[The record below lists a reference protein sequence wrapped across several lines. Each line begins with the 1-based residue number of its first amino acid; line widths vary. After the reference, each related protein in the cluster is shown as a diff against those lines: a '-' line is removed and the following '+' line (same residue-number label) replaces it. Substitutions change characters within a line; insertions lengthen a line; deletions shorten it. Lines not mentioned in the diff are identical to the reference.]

1 VNRVRIPLSLSLV
14 LLAACAQ
21 NLKPDA
27 APAATLKLDGLTRT
41 DFNRTAAEHFLPLY
55 WREDVN
61 QDGVLQPA
69 ELAVLWG
76 YPEDQVALWRDASGA
91 FTPRFFAAYASLSA
105 PPAAAPT
112 HRQALVIQELAQSAP
127 TLVYTDLSTSSDAD
141 KALVKHLQAA
151 AMLIEKLYARQNGVL
166 DMQAQIPVDDLASRA
181 LYHRNQS
188 VFCVAPQ
195 TEKEPE
201 CTALVPKPPRR
212 PGIYPLALQEMPD
225 FCAQIEKAPN
235 AAALMDPFTVV
246 TNGPAPGSLEA
257 VPYAFAWADD
267 MGAVALEL
275 EGAASGLGADE
286 AALAA
291 YLRAAAASFRSNDW
305 EPANRA
311 WKAMNA
317 HNSRWYVRV
326 APDEVY
332 YDPCAWKAGFALQ
345 LARINPD
352 SIAWQ
357 QKLEPHKSDMEKQL
371 AAMAG
376 PPYRARDVQFALPDF
391 IDVVLNAGDQRSP
404 SGATIGQSLP
414 NWGAVAES
422 GGRTVAMTNLYTDP
436 DSRARR
442 DDLGAAL
449 YCAGTNALYHDTGTE
464 TTTNSLLH
472 EAAHN
477 LGPAHDYAVRGQTAT
492 VAFGG
497 PLASTMEELKAQN
510 TALYLTSFLAGR
522 GIFTEDAVNR
532 ILRDGLSWAFG
543 HISRGMYTAE
553 GTPRNYS
560 QLAAIQVGTFID
572 AGAVNWHA
580 DETAANGK
588 DKGCFEVDYA
598 KFPGAVEALE
608 KNVLAIKAK
617 ADRAGAEGLV
627 ARYVDGKDRYADI
640 KATIAERYQ
649 RTPLAVFV
657 YSIDP

>member
-1 VNRVRIPLSLSLV
+1 MNRARIPFWLSLV

-27 APAATLKLDGLTRT
+27 VPAAAVEFDALTRT
-41 DFNRTAAEHFLPLY
+41 DFNRKAAEHFLPLY
-55 WREDVN
+55 WREDAN
-61 QDGVLQPA
+61 QDGALQPG

-76 YPEDQVALWRDASGA
+76 YPQDQNALWRDGAGA
-91 FTPRFFAAYASLSA
+91 FTPRFQEAYATLSA
-105 PPAAAPT
+105 PPAALPT
-112 HRQALVIQELAQSAP
+112 RRQSLVIQELAQSAP
-127 TLVYTDLSTSSDAD
+127 TLVYTDLSTSSAAD
-141 KALVKHLQAA
+141 KALVQHLQAA
-151 AMLIEKLYARQNGVL
+151 AKLIEELYARQNGVL
-166 DMQAQIPVDDLASRA
+166 EMQDRIPADDLASRA

-195 TEKEPE
+195 TENDPE

-235 AAALMDPFTVV
+235 AAALMNPFTVV
-246 TNGPAPGSLEA
+246 AEGTAPGTLQA
-257 VPYAFAWADD
+257 VPYSVAWAED
-267 MGAVALEL
+267 MGAIATEL
-275 EGAASGLGADE
+275 EAAASGLAADE

-317 HNSRWYVRV
+317 HNSRWYVRI

-357 QKLEPHKSDMEKQL
+357 AKLEPHKADMEKQL

-376 PPYRARDVQFALPDF
+376 PPYKTRDVQFALPDF
-391 IDVVLNAGDQRSP
+391 VDVVLNAGDQRSP

-464 TTTNSLLH
+464 TTINSLLH

-477 LGPAHDYAVRGQTAT
+477 LGPAHDYAVRGQTDT

-510 TALYLTSFLAGR
+510 TALYLLSFLAER
-522 GIFTEDAVNR
+522 GIFTADDVNR

-560 QLAAIQVGTFID
+560 QLAAIQVGAFID
-572 AGAVNWHA
+572 AGAVIWHA

-588 DKGCFEVDYA
+588 DRGCFEVDYA
-598 KFPGAVEALE
+598 KFPAAVESLE
-608 KNVLAIKAK
+608 KTVLAIKAS
-617 ADRAGAEGLV
+617 ADRAGAESLI
-627 ARYVDGKDRYADI
+627 ARYVDAKDHFADI
-640 KATIAERYQ
+640 KGVIAQRYQ
-649 RTPLAVFV
+649 RTPRAVFV
-657 YSIDP
+657 YSIDQ